1 MVVKPI
7 IGKGQVFSG
16 STIEMAKSKQLKYLK
31 MKSNYL
37 GRQNVSDDLV
47 VQEIDEEVAVQPKEK

>member
-1 MVVKPI
+1 
-7 IGKGQVFSG
+7 
-16 STIEMAKSKQLKYLK
+16 MAKSKQLKYLK

-47 VQEIDEEVAVQPKEK
+47 VQEIDEEVPMPVPPKEK